1 MRKDVTTPYDVG
13 FQYEH
18 QYGNCAQCTL
28 AALLDFFNLKED
40 TLFKAAT
47 GLSGGTAGMGNGN
60 CGAYSGGVLF
70 LGLLY
75 GRERQAFAER
85 GKTQR
90 VGDLARKLHE
100 RFMAE
105 YGGVRCHDIQH
116 VVFGRTFN
124 FQNPE
129 EYQAFEAAG
138 GHEDKCPH
146 VVGLA
151 ARWTAEIVAA
161 MKEK

>member
-1 MRKDVTTPYDVG
+1 LTEDLTKLYDLG
-13 FQYEH
+13 FQYER

-28 AALLDFFNLKED
+28 AALLDFFNIKED
-40 TLFKAAT
+40 NLFKAAT

-60 CGAYSGGVLF
+60 CGAYSGSVLF

-75 GRERQAFAER
+75 GREKQKFAER
-85 GKTQR
+85 DKTQL
-90 VGDLARKLHE
+90 VGDLARQLHGK
-100 RFMAE
+100 FMAE
-105 YGGVRCHDIQH
+105 YGGVRCHDVQGT
-116 VVFGRTFN
+116 VFGRTFN

-129 EYQAFEAAG
+129 EYKAFEAAG

-161 MKEK
+161 EKEK